1 MPFTRHAFERVGTA
15 ILETKTRPGH
25 QVLDRAGDEHLTALG
40 ECGHA
45 RADVNGDAAELIAD
59 DLAFAGVQT
68 GANLESRPSD
78 ALGDRAAGPHRASG
92 TVERRQKA
100 VPSPKTWW
108 ATLTSPLRA

>member
-68 GANLESRPSD
+68 GGESRVPAVGRSRRSRSRP
-78 ALGDRAAGPHRASG
+78 AMPRAAAS
-92 TVERRQKA
+92 TARTI
-100 VPSPKTWW
+100 PPMTCS
-108 ATLTSPLRA
+108 SS

>member
-1 MPFTRHAFERVGTA
+1 MTGCPFRLRRDAISDCEEMPFTRHAFERVGTA

-68 GANLESRPSD
+68 GVISSPGRRTLSAIAQPART
-78 ALGDRAAGPHRASG
+78 ARAG
-92 TVERRQKA
+92 
-100 VPSPKTWW
+100 
-108 ATLTSPLRA
+108 